1 LSETKY
7 TLAETGPR
15 IEQFL
20 RPMLKNGGFDLAFEI
35 AAGSS
40 TDPEIENPEVIVR
53 FAGRDVDLLLANRA
67 ELLLAL
73 EHITME
79 ALAVPSEDH
88 SKLSFDANDYR
99 MLRIEEL
106 RMSALAAAEKV
117 HRTGQYFEFNPMNSR
132 ERRVIHIALRNDT
145 GVRSESLGWGPQ
157 RHVIVYPASMASL
170 PEPPK
175 PGPEAFSHHRQ
186 GSGGGFGAH
195 GGGGGFRHGGP
206 PRGDRDRGGR
216 GGPGGGRGDRRGGR
230 PPRGPRPPR

>member
-7 TLAETGPR
+7 TLAETGPK
-15 IEQFL
+15 IEEFL
-20 RPMLKNGGFDLAFEI
+20 RPVLENGGFELDFEI
-35 AAGSS
+35 AEGSS
-40 TDPEIENPEVIVR
+40 PDPEIENPEVIVR
-53 FAGRDVDLLLANRA
+53 FSGDDVDLLLANRA

-79 ALAVPSEDH
+79 ALSIPSEDH
-88 SKLSFDANDYR
+88 SRLSFDANDYR

-132 ERRVIHIALRNDT
+132 ERRVIHIALRNDA
-145 GVRSESLGWGPQ
+145 GVRSESHGWGPQ

-175 PGPEAFSHHRQ
+175 PGPEAYSQH
-186 GSGGGFGAH
+186 
-195 GGGGGFRHGGP
+195 RHGPSGSYSHGSP
-206 PRGDRDRGGR
+206 GGSDRGGSRDRDRGGR
-216 GGPGGGRGDRRGGR
+216 GGDRGGRGGGGGRGDRRG
-230 PPRGPRPPR
+230 PRGPRR

>member
-1 LSETKY
+1 MSEAKYTLSET
-7 TLAETGPR
+7 GPKIDR
-15 IEQFL
+15 FL
-20 RPMLKNGGFDLAFEI
+20 RPVLKNGGFDLNFEI
-35 AAGSS
+35 AAGASP
-40 TDPEIENPEVIVR
+40 DPEIENPEVIVR
-53 FAGRDVDLLLANRA
+53 FGGADVDILLANRA

-79 ALAVPSEDH
+79 ALAIPSEDH
-88 SKLSFDANDYR
+88 SRLSFDANDYR

-117 HRTGQYFEFNPMNSR
+117 HRTGQHFEFNPMNSR
-132 ERRVIHIALRNDT
+132 ERRVIHIALRNDA

-175 PGPEAFSHHRQ
+175 PGPEAYRDH
-186 GSGGGFGAH
+186 
-195 GGGGGFRHGGP
+195 RHGVSGSYGGPP

-216 GGPGGGRGDRRGGR
+216 GDRRGDRRGG

>member
-7 TLAETGPR
+7 TLAATGPK
-15 IEQFL
+15 IDEFL
-20 RPMLKNGGFDLAFEI
+20 RPVLKNGGFDLDFEV
-35 AAGSS
+35 AAGASP
-40 TDPEIENPEVIVR
+40 DPEIENPELVVR
-53 FAGRDVDLLLANRA
+53 FSGRDVELLLANRA

-73 EHITME
+73 EHVTME

-106 RMSALAAAEKV
+106 RLSALAAAEKV

-132 ERRVIHIALRNDT
+132 ERRVVHIALRNDA

-175 PGPEAFSHHRQ
+175 PGPEAYAQHRHGPS
-186 GSGGGFGAH
+186 GSYGH
-195 GGGGGFRHGGP
+195 GGGAGGGAGFRSGGP

-216 GGPGGGRGDRRGGR
+216 GGGRGDRRGG
-230 PPRGPRPPR
+230 PPRRPR